1 MWRPHA
7 DGGDT
12 FSSSNYPLRGRKRSF
27 FEGGVRTPALL
38 ASPLL
43 PPNRRGG
50 RSELAFLHI
59 SDWYATF
66 LFLARADAGD
76 SGPGRFAVDS
86 RNLWPYLSSSS
97 SSSSQQQS
105 QQRGEA
111 TSFVRHQ
118 PSSLPEFG
126 HNNTL
131 VIGFNYSSMCTSY
144 NQPTPAEHCRPDG
157 YTSGSGALIEA
168 ATGFKLIVGS
178 QNVAGDTMQWDPP
191 DYPCNRTAS
200 GPDCDPYCLYN
211 VLDDPSERHELSNAT
226 HAAGV
231 GTGGKDA
238 AAAAALARLLQVY
251 REIGIE
257 EGMPNSDDVQW
268 NEQGRP
274 WDPAALSYAREMG
287 GYWRPWVTG
296 V

>member
-1 MWRPHA
+1 MLDFVPFIRHA

-12 FSSSNYPLRGRKRSF
+12 FASSNYPLRGRKRSF

-43 PPNRRGG
+43 PLDRRGG
-50 RSELAFLHI
+50 RTELAFMHI

-76 SGPGRFAVDS
+76 SGPGRFAVDG
-86 RNLWPYLSSSS
+86 RNLWPYLSSS
-97 SSSSQQQS
+97 QQQP
-105 QQRGEA
+105 QQQQHDL
-111 TSFVRHQ
+111 V
-118 PSSLPEFG
+118 SSPPPPPPTLPEFG
-126 HNNTL
+126 HNNTM
-131 VIGFNYSSMCTSY
+131 VIGFNYSSMCSSY
-144 NQPTPAEHCRPDG
+144 STPSPAEHCRPDG

-191 DYPCNRTAS
+191 NYPCNKTAI

-211 VLDDPSERHELSNAT
+211 VLDDPSERHELSRSTDA
-226 HAAGV
+226 
-231 GTGGKDA
+231 GTGSKD
-238 AAAAALARLLQVY
+238 AAAALARLLRVY
-251 REIGIE
+251 EDVGME
-257 EGMPNSDDVQW
+257 GGMPNKDDVGW

-274 WDPAALSYAREMG
+274 WDPAALSFALEMG

-296 V
+296 